1 VIPARFEGLLAPLF
15 SRLGTEMSK
24 KNNKIIIK
32 IKMAVSF
39 FVENTIKL
47 PVDCFAGIP
56 SHLHFHLHPNWEC
69 PDSKNSH
76 YIIYYNSSTVIV

>member
-1 VIPARFEGLLAPLF
+1 MAF
-15 SRLGTEMSK
+15 SS
-24 KNNKIIIK
+24 
-32 IKMAVSF
+32 

-69 PDSKNSH
+69 PDSKKKKNH
-76 YIIYYNSSTVIV
+76 YNSSSIIVQILLHGKER